1 MRSLERDAGG
11 ALGAVM
17 EFAGTTSILRSS
29 LLVVLIVIVNLEISA
44 PAQEQI
50 NEVHIMPRAGN
61 SVREAAPNL
70 LSSSLDT
77 HTEPIRKQVDLVL
90 VPVTITDPRDRIVTG
105 LDSANFQLFE
115 GRQRQEI
122 RYFSTE
128 DAPLSLG
135 ILLDVSGSMKNKIE
149 RAREAVVEFLGAANQ
164 QDEFFMIT
172 FADRPQL
179 LLDFTDSGGD
189 VPLPELLAAP
199 KGRTALLDAIYLGF
213 AKMRQAKYQRRALLV
228 ISDGGDNHSRYTE
241 GEIRSL
247 AKEAAVAIYAIGI
260 FERYQPTQEELLGPL
275 LLSDL
280 SEISGGRSYTVD
292 NPNDL
297 PAIAEQVGTALRNQY
312 LLAYRPEKSAH
323 DGKWHAI
330 RVRLRLPKGLPPL
343 HVFAKTGYYA
353 ASR

>member
-1 MRSLERDAGG
+1 M
-11 ALGAVM
+11 V
-17 EFAGTTSILRSS
+17 FAGATSLLRPSLLLAATVIANLGSS
-29 LLVVLIVIVNLEISA
+29 LA
-44 PAQEQI
+44 PAQDQV
-50 NEVHIMPRAGN
+50 NAVHIVPR
-61 SVREAAPNL
+61 VEIPTPTPQAALP
-70 LSSSLDT
+70 SSALDT

-105 LDSANFQLFE
+105 LGSGNFQLYE
-115 GRQRQEI
+115 GKQRQEI
-122 RYFSTE
+122 RHFSTE

-135 ILLDVSGSMKNKIE
+135 ILLDLSSSMKSKIE
-149 RAREAVVEFLGAANQ
+149 RAREAVVEFLRAANR

-179 LLDFTDSGGD
+179 LRDFTDAERD
-189 VPLPELLAAP
+189 APLQGLLAAP

-213 AKMRQAKYQRRALLV
+213 ATMRQAKYQRRALLV

-247 AKEAAVAIYAIGI
+247 AKEADVAIYAIGI
-260 FERYQPTQEELLGPL
+260 FDRYCPTQEERLGPL
-275 LLSDL
+275 LLADL

-292 NPNDL
+292 NPNNL
-297 PAIAEQVGTALRNQY
+297 PAIAERVGMALRNQY
-312 LLAYRPEKSAH
+312 VLAYRPEKSAH

-343 HVFAKTGYYA
+343 RVFAKTGYYA

>member
-1 MRSLERDAGG
+1 MPAPK
-11 ALGAVM
+11 
-17 EFAGTTSILRSS
+17 
-29 LLVVLIVIVNLEISA
+29 A
-44 PAQEQI
+44 PATLLD
-50 NEVHIMPRAGN
+50 
-61 SVREAAPNL
+61 AA
-70 LSSSLDT
+70 LDT

-90 VPVTITDPRDRIVTG
+90 VPVTITDARDRIVIG
-105 LDSANFQLFE
+105 LDSGNFQLYE
-115 GRQRQEI
+115 GKQRQEI
-122 RYFSTE
+122 RHFSTE

-135 ILLDVSGSMKNKIE
+135 ILLDVSGSMKSKIE
-149 RAREAVVEFLGAANQ
+149 RAREAVVEFLRTANR

-172 FADRPQL
+172 FAERPQL
-179 LLDFTDSGGD
+179 LQDFTDAESDAPVQG
-189 VPLPELLAAP
+189 LLAAS

-213 AKMRQAKYQRRALLV
+213 AKMRQAKYQHRVLLV
-228 ISDGGDNHSRYTE
+228 ISDGGDNYSRYTE

-247 AKEAAVAIYAIGI
+247 AKEADVAIYAIGI
-260 FERYQPTQEELLGPL
+260 FDRYFPTHEEALGPL

-297 PAIAEQVGTALRNQY
+297 PAIAERVGVALRNRY
-312 LLAYRPEKSAH
+312 VLAYRPEKSAH

-330 RVRLRLPKGLPPL
+330 KVRLRLPKGLPPL